1 MKNVVFIGLGILL
14 SVLVSCQN
22 KVSVPDG
29 CGTITVDLDRTDAV
43 QKDAAF
49 SNYSYVWLEVTDE
62 SLLGD
67 VAKVVCDDERIYVL
81 SMLDPTLFIFDKS
94 GKFQS
99 KLAKGQGP
107 GEVIF
112 VSDIVLYQDT
122 LFVLDNYRSI
132 KAYDREGHYLGEK
145 MRLKDPYFSIHFTPE
160 GLYLMEPNIND
171 RSEHNLHVLTVRG
184 EEKTYLPK
192 NKWLKD
198 VSITTYFTMDGRYV
212 TWPLSDRIYQIEG
225 GTGEVRPIYRIDF
238 KGKWI
243 AEQEYKEAVQSC
255 DMYEGKMDK
264 YAYWLKDVAAIPG
277 GIFFSFIYGNPY
289 YVKYRNGE
297 SLLYDRLLEDF
308 PNMERGAVGSD
319 EDQLIYVYSPDELQ
333 GYRKEHPQSKLA
345 SLEWLECAT
354 ENLNP
359 VLFFIPL
366 GQ

>member
-1 MKNVVFIGLGILL
+1 MKNIFFVYLGILL
-14 SVLVSCQN
+14 CVLVSCQS

-29 CGTITVDLDRTDAV
+29 CETITVDLGRKDLI

-49 SNYSYVWLEVTDE
+49 SNYSYIRLEVTDE

-81 SMLDPTLFIFDKS
+81 SMLDPTLFIFDRT

-99 KLAKGQGP
+99 KLSKGQGP

-132 KAYDREGHYLGEK
+132 KAYDRNGHYLGEK
-145 MRLKDPYFSIHFTPE
+145 MRLKDPYFSMYFTPE
-160 GLYLMEPNIND
+160 GLYLMEPNINS
-171 RSEHNLHVLTVRG
+171 RSEHNLHLLTARG

-198 VSITTYFTMDGRYV
+198 VSITTYFTMYDRHV
-212 TWPLSDRIYQIEG
+212 TWPLSDRIYQIEE
-225 GTGEVRPIYRIDF
+225 GTGEVHSIYRIDF

-243 AEQEYKEAVQSC
+243 AEQEYKEAVQSS

-264 YAYWLKDVAAIPG
+264 YAYWLKDVATIPG
-277 GIFFSFIYGNPY
+277 GVFFSFIYGKPY

-297 SLLYDRLLEDF
+297 CQLYDCLLEDF
-308 PNMERGAVGSD
+308 PDMETGAVGSD
-319 EDQLIYVYSPDELQ
+319 KDKLIYVYSPDELQ
-333 GYRKEHPQSKLA
+333 EYRKEHPQSKLA
-345 SLEWLECAT
+345 SLEWLGNDVES
-354 ENLNP
+354 LNP

-366 GQ
+366 DE